1 MNQESTMR
9 MSIILM
15 KIENLE
21 KKIHDAYLEKQYEK
35 IRQMADDLIVCAL
48 QIRQDI
54 KGKKSPQA
62 GA

>member
-1 MNQESTMR
+1 VNQESTMR

-48 QIRQDI
+48 QIKQDI

>member
-48 QIRQDI
+48 QIKQDI

>member
-48 QIRQDI
+48 QIKQDI
-54 KGKKSPQA
+54 KGKKSPQLPH
-62 GA
+62 